1 MQDQTGV
8 LGADAFAAALR
19 QVGTR
24 SCGMQLALLSCRH
37 DAHALACDTQH
48 GPRRTTRRAPRNE
61 TKRLQTSVNLLPL
74 PTQRSIAAMEAP
86 GDRRVSW
93 APSRAVLKQTNKPLL
108 RKRSASP
115 CRMSPAQLEQLLQRM
130 CGAAS
135 TTTAGE
141 PAAADKRIDLRA
153 FARLIGAQPGPLRSP
168 SCALAPSA
176 AAIRPAGRVFGAD
189 RGRPPVS
196 SLLDHSAGSLSRESR
211 P

>member
-1 MQDQTGV
+1 
-8 LGADAFAAALR
+8 
-19 QVGTR
+19 
-24 SCGMQLALLSCRH
+24 
-37 DAHALACDTQH
+37 
-48 GPRRTTRRAPRNE
+48 
-61 TKRLQTSVNLLPL
+61 
-74 PTQRSIAAMEAP
+74 
-86 GDRRVSW
+86 
-93 APSRAVLKQTNKPLL
+93 
-108 RKRSASP
+108 
-115 CRMSPAQLEQLLQRM
+115 MSPAQLEQLLQRM

-168 SCALAPSA
+168 SCALPYSA
-176 AAIRPAGRVFGAD
+176 AAIRPAAIRPAGRVFSPAGRVFSAD

>member
-1 MQDQTGV
+1 
-8 LGADAFAAALR
+8 
-19 QVGTR
+19 
-24 SCGMQLALLSCRH
+24 
-37 DAHALACDTQH
+37 
-48 GPRRTTRRAPRNE
+48 
-61 TKRLQTSVNLLPL
+61 
-74 PTQRSIAAMEAP
+74 
-86 GDRRVSW
+86 
-93 APSRAVLKQTNKPLL
+93 
-108 RKRSASP
+108 
-115 CRMSPAQLEQLLQRM
+115 MSPAQLEQLLQRM

-168 SCALAPSA
+168 SCALPYSA
-176 AAIRPAGRVFGAD
+176 AAIRPAGLVFSPAGRVFSAD